1 MLKVTNIKF
10 EQKKY
15 TTKIP
20 YVFSENPYLA
30 RIWLRTELFE
40 KYNVTYDVET
50 ITNLYYF
57 HTDCERIEQPWRL
70 DLLDQKFDNM
80 LTADVELTYPD
91 QMAFYPIDFDLKAH
105 TDSNGNIDYDL
116 VAYEYLRNYLP
127 VVFFYQELT

>member
-20 YVFSENPYLA
+20 YIFSENPYLA

-40 KYNVTYDVET
+40 KYDVTYDVET
-50 ITNLYYF
+50 INNIYYF
-57 HTDCERIEQPWRL
+57 QTDCERIEQPWRL

-80 LTADVELTYPD
+80 LTADVEISYLD
-91 QMAFYPIDFDLKAH
+91 QMVFYPTKDDLCLEQ
-105 TDSNGNIDYDL
+105 DL
-116 VAYEYLRNYLP
+116 IAYEYLRNYLP
-127 VVFFYQELT
+127 VTFFYQEMT